1 MVGAGIRWGLNDAH
15 RSDLGLGAC
24 GDQNSAWF
32 GLRRMLLGYASGA
45 VPVTTHLPELETI
58 EPYAEVGGLEA
69 ELAGSLAHL
78 LQALVTWW
86 AVASTAATPAVWAQ
100 RCRSLLA
107 DMARCTTEPDKQAL
121 RALEDG
127 LVTWQ
132 DACEGSGFAEEVS
145 LVVARAAWLDAV
157 ETPSLNQRFRA
168 GGVTFCTLM
177 PMRAIPFEV
186 VCLLGMNDGDYPRR
200 GNRSDFDL
208 MGLPG
213 NSRPGDRS
221 RREDDRQLM
230 LEALLSARQVFY
242 VSWCGHSV
250 RDNSEQPPSVLVSQ
264 LRDYLSAGWGKA
276 VVTSRTTQHPLQP
289 FSRQYFEE
297 SSTLLTYAREWRSAH
312 AALEPTD
319 ADGKALPAIETMA
332 PMSPFVPAPNVPLT
346 LSQLTSFLRNPVKA
360 FFRQR
365 LQVVFDETPDEDADD
380 ESFGVDGLQQ
390 YGLLQDLLTSAIAE
404 PNETQEQ
411 LCVQQSL
418 AKLRKSGDLPLK
430 VFGDIE
436 QQALEQTL
444 TQMLGAWRAE
454 QAAFPHSASRQSVR
468 CEAAAVVLED
478 WVDHLRGGDALL
490 GAQDAVTGSVAWLEL
505 QPSKLLTKVWK
516 EYFARPEKLLGAWV
530 RSLAL
535 AASGAQVQGILVG
548 RDGVVRIP
556 PMPQAEAVG
565 ALQDL
570 LRLWLDGMNAPLPL
584 PSKTALA
591 LVAEKNA
598 VTTYEGAYMAN
609 AEVDDAC
616 LARMYPDYDALT
628 EDGRFED
635 LAYAV
640 YEPLLQWAQQ
650 LTAEPHATQKESQ
663 EVAA

>member
-1 MVGAGIRWGLNDAH
+1 
-15 RSDLGLGAC
+15 
-24 GDQNSAWF
+24 
-32 GLRRMLLGYASGA
+32 MLLGYASGA
-45 VPVTTHLPELETI
+45 VPVGTQLQALETI

-69 ELAGSLAHL
+69 ELAGALAHL
-78 LQALVTWW
+78 LQALVQWW
-86 AVASTAATPAVWAQ
+86 AVASAAATPAVWAQ

-107 DMARCTTEPDKQAL
+107 DMARCSTDPDKQAL

-132 DACEGSGFAEEVS
+132 DACEDSGFAEEVS
-145 LVVARAAWLDAV
+145 LVVARAAWLEAV

-200 GNRSDFDL
+200 GTRSDFDL
-208 MGLPG
+208 MGLAG

-230 LEALLSARQVFY
+230 LEALLSARQVLY

-276 VVTSRTTQHPLQP
+276 VVLDRTTQHPLQP

-297 SSTLLTYAREWRSAH
+297 GSSLLTYAREWRSAH
-312 AALEPTD
+312 TTLEPTD
-319 ADGKALPAIETMA
+319 AVGESLLPIAPMA
-332 PMSPFVPAPNVPLT
+332 PMAAFVPAPNVPLT
-346 LSQLTSFLRNPVKA
+346 LSQLTQFLRNPVKT

-380 ESFGVDGLQQ
+380 ESFGVDGLQR
-390 YGLLQDLLTSAIAE
+390 YGLLQDLLASAIAE
-404 PNETQEQ
+404 PDETQEQ

-418 AKLRKSGDLPLK
+418 AKLRKSGELPLK
-430 VFGDIE
+430 AFGDME

-444 TQMLGAWRAE
+444 AQMLAAWRAE
-454 QAAFPHSASRQSVR
+454 QATFPHAASRQSVR
-468 CEAAAVVLED
+468 CEAGAVVLED
-478 WVDHLRGGDALL
+478 WVDHLRSGDALPSAE
-490 GAQDAVTGSVAWLEL
+490 GVVSITMAWLDL
-505 QPSKLLTKVWK
+505 QPSKLLFKTKK
-516 EYFARPEKLLGAWV
+516 GHFAQAEKLLGAWV
-530 RSLAL
+530 RTLAI
-535 AASGAQVQGILVG
+535 AASGAQVHGVLVG

-556 PMPQAEAVG
+556 PMAQAEALG

-591 LVAEKNA
+591 LVAEKDA
-598 VTTYEGAYMAN
+598 ATTYEGGYMSN
-609 AEVDDAC
+609 AEAKDAC
-616 LARMYPDYDALT
+616 LARMYPDFDALI

-635 LAYAV
+635 LAQAV
-640 YEPLLQWAQQ
+640 YGPLLQWAQQ
-650 LTAEPHATQKESQ
+650 LSAEPHATLEEGQ